1 MIKCSLFS
9 IVLPPISL
17 ARLRQER
24 TRKKQNS
31 TPYSRYPQVD
41 LVFASSPQKI
51 SNALL
56 SLPAAVGEWSRRD
69 ASDIDGLSRE
79 AEPSGS

>member
-1 MIKCSLFS
+1 MQFVFHCVTADLTWHGQDSS
-9 IVLPPISL
+9 G
-17 ARLRQER
+17 RER
-24 TRKKQNS
+24 SKTRRRI
-31 TPYSRYPQVD
+31 SRYPQVD
-41 LVFASSPQKI
+41 LVFASSRQKI

-79 AEPSGS
+79 AETSGSE